1 MRGQMISASAA
12 ASFLERSDKFVILT
26 HASPDGDTLG
36 SAYALAD
43 ALCALN
49 KRVFV
54 VCPDKIPEKFGYLIK
69 EYEAFE
75 PETVVAVDIADEKLL
90 GSLYD
95 RYSGRAALCIDHH
108 GSNTKYA
115 EMLYLEADAAA
126 ACECI
131 YNVINELGT
140 MITPYMA
147 SCLYTGIAT
156 DTGCFKFSNTTPR
169 SHRYAAELIEKGADY
184 GEINR
189 VMFEVKSRGRIA
201 MERKVLENIEFY
213 YGGRCAVITVT
224 RDMIKA
230 TGCPLGDLDGVTAMS
245 RQIEGVQIGV
255 TIKEKPDGKYK
266 VSLRTFEPYNAADI
280 CAVFGGGGHIRA
292 AGCEVSCDIESAKR
306 QLLSA
311 IGEVLR

>member
-1 MRGQMISASAA
+1 M
-12 ASFLERSDKFVILT
+12 
-26 HASPDGDTLG
+26 
-36 SAYALAD
+36 
-43 ALCALN
+43 
-49 KRVFV
+49 
-54 VCPDKIPEKFGYLIK
+54 
-69 EYEAFE
+69 
-75 PETVVAVDIADEKLL
+75 
-90 GSLYD
+90 
-95 RYSGRAALCIDHH
+95 
-108 GSNTKYA
+108 
-115 EMLYLEADAAA
+115 
-126 ACECI
+126 
-131 YNVINELGT
+131 INELGT

-213 YGGRCAVITVT
+213 YGGRFAVITVT
-224 RDMIKA
+224 RDMIKE

-280 CAVFGGGGHIRA
+280 CAVFGGGGHVRA
-292 AGCEVSCDIESAKR
+292 AGCEFSCDIESAKR

>member
-75 PETVVAVDIADEKLL
+75 PETVVAVDIADERLL

-95 RYSGRAALCIDHH
+95 RYSGRVALCIDHH

-224 RDMIKA
+224 RDMIKE

-280 CAVFGGGGHIRA
+280 CAVFGGGGHVRA
-292 AGCEVSCDIESAKR
+292 AGCEFSCDIENAKR

>member
-95 RYSGRAALCIDHH
+95 RYSGRVALCIDHH

-224 RDMIKA
+224 RDMIKE

-280 CAVFGGGGHIRA
+280 CAVFGGGGHVRA
-292 AGCEVSCDIESAKR
+292 AGCEFSCDIESAKR